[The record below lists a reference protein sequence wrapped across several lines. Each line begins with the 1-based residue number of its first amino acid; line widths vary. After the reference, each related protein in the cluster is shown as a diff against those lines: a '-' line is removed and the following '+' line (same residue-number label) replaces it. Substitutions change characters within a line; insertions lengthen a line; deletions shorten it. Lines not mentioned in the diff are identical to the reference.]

1 MKKLIVIAV
10 LAVFSIATSVAQES
24 ASIENVWKIEKI
36 HSPTGDVSYA
46 DWPKTYFI
54 TISKSEILVNGSCI
68 KGVVKDAEIS
78 SNSIKYTS
86 KTAWD
91 PGCCFFDNPNEELM
105 KMPEFE
111 GDLKIEGE
119 KLTIYHGDIIYYFGL
134 KK

>member
-10 LAVFSIATSVAQES
+10 LAVFSIATSVAQET

-68 KGVVKDAEIS
+68 KGVVKEPKIEKG
-78 SNSIKYTS
+78 SITYTN
-86 KTAWD
+86 KTTWD

-105 KMPEFE
+105 KMPEFG
-111 GDLKIEGE
+111 GDYTIEG
-119 KLTIYHGDIIYYFGL
+119 KNLTIYHEEIVYHFVL
-134 KK
+134 KE